1 MLRACV
7 TVMAGRTTI
16 VRDGV
21 VVTMDDQR
29 KVIEDGAVVVE
40 GNRILEV
47 GETPS
52 ILKSHRADTII
63 SAKGGIVI
71 PGLICAHTHLYGV
84 LLRGAS
90 IGLPPST
97 DFTQNLQRVWWPM
110 DQAMDLRDA
119 YASALMSSVEFL
131 RTGTTTFADTFSG
144 PNTIKGVLD
153 SVERGVDEV
162 GIRGVLSFEATE
174 RRSCEEGEKGMK
186 ENVRFIKKPKAGR
199 CVGMMS
205 LHASF
210 TVSNSLI
217 EKGADTARALKAP
230 LTMHASEGRGDLY
243 HNMERYGMRTVERL
257 NRLGFLGPDVVLAH
271 AVHVNG
277 DELRLI
283 RESGTNVAHNPMSNM
298 LNAVGTAQVDTMRGL
313 GINVALGN
321 DGYIFDAFEN
331 LRAAFLIHKLH
342 REDPRVFSPL
352 EVFEM
357 ATVNAARAYR
367 LDDLGSLQ
375 TGKKADIVILKP
387 LLPTPLTASTVYG
400 HLVNSVAGSDVDT
413 VLVDGEVIFA
423 GGEPIRLDRQ
433 KAARVSQEAAASLWA
448 RLSDV
453 TSQVDVF
460 KDR

>member
-1 MLRACV
+1 
-7 TVMAGRTTI
+7 MAGNITI
-16 VRDGV
+16 VRDGL

-29 KVIEDGAVVVE
+29 NVIENGAVVVE
-40 GNRILEV
+40 GNRILDV
-47 GETPS
+47 DKTPI
-52 ILKSHRADTII
+52 ILKNHRADTTI

-71 PGLICAHTHLYGV
+71 PGLICAHTHLYGI

-110 DQAMDLRDA
+110 DQAMELRDA

-131 RTGTTTFADTFSG
+131 RTGTTTFADTFSA
-144 PNTIKGVLD
+144 PNAVEGVLD

-162 GIRGVLSFEATE
+162 GIRGLLSFEATE
-174 RRSCEEGEKGMK
+174 RRSREEGERGVE
-186 ENVRFIKKPKAGR
+186 ENARFIKKPKAGR
-199 CVGMMS
+199 CSGIMS

-210 TVSNSLI
+210 TVSDSLI
-217 EKGADTARALKAP
+217 EKAADTARELRAP

-257 NRLGFLGPDVVLAH
+257 SRLGFLGPDVVLAH

-277 DELRLI
+277 DELKLI
-283 RESGTNVAHNPMSNM
+283 KDSGTNVAHNPMSNM
-298 LNAVGTAQVDTMRGL
+298 LNAVGTAPVDTMQEL

-342 REDPRVFSPL
+342 REDPRVLSPM
-352 EVFEM
+352 EVVEL

-375 TGKKADIVILKP
+375 AGKKADMVILKP
-387 LLPTPLTASTVYG
+387 LLPTPLTPSTVYG
-400 HLVNSVAGSDVDT
+400 HLVNSVGGSDVDT
-413 VLVDGEVIFA
+413 VLVDGEVLLK
-423 GGEPIRLDRQ
+423 GGKPTRVDRE

-460 KDR
+460 KAS

>member
-1 MLRACV
+1 
-7 TVMAGRTTI
+7 MAGKTTI
-16 VRDGV
+16 VRDGL

-29 KVIEDGAVVVE
+29 KVIENGAVVIE
-40 GNRILEV
+40 GNRILDV
-47 GETPS
+47 GETSS
-52 ILKSHRADTII
+52 ILKNHGADATI

-110 DQAMDLRDA
+110 DQAMGLRDA

-131 RTGTTTFADTFSG
+131 RTGTTAFADTFSG
-144 PNTIKGVLD
+144 PNAV
-153 SVERGVDEV
+153 EV
-162 GIRGVLSFEATE
+162 GIRGLLSFEATE
-174 RRSCEEGEKGMK
+174 RRSCEEGERGVE

-199 CVGMMS
+199 CSGMMS

-210 TVSNSLI
+210 TVSDSLI
-217 EKGADTARALKAP
+217 EEGADTARELGAP
-230 LTMHASEGRGDLY
+230 LTMHTSEGRGDLY

-257 NRLGFLGPDVVLAH
+257 NLLGFLGPDVVLAH
-271 AVHVNG
+271 AVHVNL
-277 DELRLI
+277 DELKLI
-283 RESGTNVAHNPMSNM
+283 KGSGTSVAHNPMSNM
-298 LNAVGTAQVDTMRGL
+298 LNAVGTAPVDTMRGL

-352 EVFEM
+352 EIFEM

-375 TGKKADIVILKP
+375 AGKKADVVILKP
-387 LLPTPLTASTVYG
+387 VLPTPLTPSTVYG
-400 HLVNSVAGSDVDT
+400 HMVNSVGGSDVDT
-413 VLVDGEVIFA
+413 VLVDGEVLYEA
-423 GGEPIRLDRQ
+423 GAPTRLDRE
-433 KAARVSQEAAASLWA
+433 KAARISQEAAAGLWA

-460 KDR
+460 KSL

>member
-1 MLRACV
+1 
-7 TVMAGRTTI
+7 MAGKTTI
-16 VRDGV
+16 VRDGL

-29 KVIEDGAVVVE
+29 RIIEDGAVVVE
-40 GNRILEV
+40 GNRILDV
-47 GETPS
+47 GDTS
-52 ILKSHRADTII
+52 AILKGYRADTTI
-63 SAKGGIVI
+63 SARGGIVI

-110 DQAMDLRDA
+110 DQAMEVRDA
-119 YASALMSSVEFL
+119 YASALMSSIEFL
-131 RTGTTTFADTFSG
+131 RTGTTAFADTFSG
-144 PNTIKGVLD
+144 PNAVEGVLD

-162 GIRGVLSFEATE
+162 GIRGLLSFEATE
-174 RRSCEEGEKGMK
+174 RRSREEGERGLE
-186 ENVRFIKKPKAGR
+186 ENLRFIRKPKAGR
-199 CVGMMS
+199 CSGMMS

-210 TVSNSLI
+210 TVGDSLI
-217 EKGADTARALKAP
+217 KKGADRARELKAP
-230 LTMHASEGRGDLY
+230 LTIHASEGRGDLY
-243 HNMERYGMRTVERL
+243 HNMERYGMRTMERL
-257 NRLGFLGPDVVLAH
+257 SRLGFLGPDVVLAH
-271 AVHVNG
+271 AVQINE
-277 DELRLI
+277 DELKLI
-283 RESGTNVAHNPMSNM
+283 KGSGANVAHNPMSNM
-298 LNAVGTAQVDTMRGL
+298 LNAVGTAPVDTMERL

-331 LRAAFLIHKLH
+331 MRAAFLVHKLH
-342 REDPRVFSPL
+342 REDPRVLSPT

-375 TGKKADIVILKP
+375 AGKKADIVILKP
-387 LLPTPLTASTVYG
+387 LLPTPLTPSTVYG

-413 VLVDGEVIFA
+413 VLVDGEVLFE
-423 GGEPIRLDRQ
+423 GGEPTRVDRERVA
-433 KAARVSQEAAASLWA
+433 KVSQDAAAGLWA

-460 KDR
+460 KAP